1 MESPELKASF
11 LSRLTWHWMGAMIS
25 TGNKRPLE
33 MSDLYELNQEDKAES
48 CEQRWNECYEKE
60 GSKRVLR
67 VILRFLGVK
76 FFLLFILRPLWLAA
90 LILQVYVIKELIHR
104 SRLKSSR
111 TWSDFLLVA
120 GLFFLA
126 QSQSLCNIWMFSYG
140 WRYGVRLRAAFSMA
154 AFNKMLS
161 TRTAE
166 FSGSL
171 DSLLF
176 NLVNSDT
183 QKLIDCLC
191 LLPYVVCFPFH
202 LLVVSF
208 FLCREAGIATLAGVA
223 WTVVVGILMFYVA
236 KYMGHLA
243 RRKHSHSDARVGIL
257 CETLAGI
264 RIIKFNGWIPLFM
277 KKINNARA
285 GEMKWISKLAMI
297 STIMYILKDS
307 IVPFACLFA
316 FGAYIYHHKMLDV
329 TIAFV
334 VLSFFSILARDS
346 ICFVYGLPQISNAL
360 VAVERL
366 QKVLNLPNS
375 LQTSKSKK
383 TSNIFAIELLDCNFA
398 RNISKGINPK
408 PIHMQIQKGILAGLI
423 GKVGS
428 GKSSLLYGIL
438 EELKLTQGS
447 LFVEGNIA
455 YSPQQPWIL
464 NDTMR
469 NNIVFGSIFDN
480 KRYDNVVA
488 ACALNHDISM
498 LPNGS
503 DTEIGERGVNLS
515 GGQKARVSLA
525 RACYSTA
532 PIILLD
538 DPLSAVDASTAKYI
552 VDYVLNGILKGRTVI
567 MATHSIIS
575 LQACD
580 EIYLLDTNNGI
591 KHILSS
597 SKDIKH
603 EMELVSAKTELNAS
617 QYSKLDNS
625 KGGIVKQETMESGN
639 IKLSHYLEYLHIA
652 GWSTFLIIPIFIL
665 GQGALLMVEY
675 WIRVWT
681 DNKYNLEKYT
691 YLILFTCLGI
701 FAIIISLLKCIILN
715 QAYLTSSKNMHKLMV
730 EKVFRSPL
738 LFFDQNPI
746 GRLLNRYSKDQ
757 AIADETLPSLIKQA
771 LEGIYASIGGLVLI
785 GILVPWFLLTIPLA
799 LGILIYVRQQY
810 ISTGSALKRL
820 DAISQ
825 SPIFAHFTE
834 TLQGAVSI
842 RAYNNQKRFHDQLVK
857 LVDNNHK
864 AYILYVHASRWL
876 STRLD
881 FVTTLSIT
889 VAAFLIVLLRNYI
902 SPGLTGVIL
911 VQTLKLTDVLQIAIK
926 RTVEAESLFV
936 SVERILEYCHLSTE
950 ATNKSEPR
958 ILSSNWPAAGSIEFI
973 NYTLAY
979 REDLPAVLNNI
990 SFKIFPLEKIGIV
1003 GRTGA
1008 GKSSLAAAM
1017 FRMVENMACSGTI
1030 LVDDIDI
1037 KTIGLD
1043 DLRQRLSIIPQ
1054 DPVLFSGTLRFNM
1067 DPFGKNDDREIH
1079 EALIRAHFSSTQ
1091 SYKNFDNGLDGQIT
1105 SSGTNFSVGERQLL
1119 CLSRSLLRK
1128 SKILIMDEATA
1139 AVDNDTDQ
1147 IIQATIRA
1155 SFQDCTVLTVAHRI
1169 QTIIDN
1175 DRVLVM
1181 EAGRIAEFDTP
1192 KNLLKLTDGL
1202 FFNMVAHNKARFI

>member
-1 MESPELKASF
+1 
-11 LSRLTWHWMGAMIS
+11 
-25 TGNKRPLE
+25 
-33 MSDLYELNQEDKAES
+33 
-48 CEQRWNECYEKE
+48 
-60 GSKRVLR
+60 
-67 VILRFLGVK
+67 
-76 FFLLFILRPLWLAA
+76 
-90 LILQVYVIKELIHR
+90 
-104 SRLKSSR
+104 
-111 TWSDFLLVA
+111 
-120 GLFFLA
+120 
-126 QSQSLCNIWMFSYG
+126 
-140 WRYGVRLRAAFSMA
+140 
-154 AFNKMLS
+154 
-161 TRTAE
+161 
-166 FSGSL
+166 
-171 DSLLF
+171 
-176 NLVNSDT
+176 
-183 QKLIDCLC
+183 
-191 LLPYVVCFPFH
+191 
-202 LLVVSF
+202 
-208 FLCREAGIATLAGVA
+208 
-223 WTVVVGILMFYVA
+223 
-236 KYMGHLA
+236 
-243 RRKHSHSDARVGIL
+243 
-257 CETLAGI
+257 
-264 RIIKFNGWIPLFM
+264 
-277 KKINNARA
+277 
-285 GEMKWISKLAMI
+285 
-297 STIMYILKDS
+297 
-307 IVPFACLFA
+307 
-316 FGAYIYHHKMLDV
+316 
-329 TIAFV
+329 
-334 VLSFFSILARDS
+334 
-346 ICFVYGLPQISNAL
+346 
-360 VAVERL
+360 
-366 QKVLNLPNS
+366 
-375 LQTSKSKK
+375 
-383 TSNIFAIELLDCNFA
+383 
-398 RNISKGINPK
+398 
-408 PIHMQIQKGILAGLI
+408 MQIQRGILAGLI

-591 KHILSS
+591 KRILSS
-597 SKDIKH
+597 SKDIKC

-617 QYSKLDNS
+617 QY
-625 KGGIVKQETMESGN
+625 I
-639 IKLSHYLEYLHIA
+639 
-652 GWSTFLIIPIFIL
+652 
-665 GQGALLMVEY
+665 
-675 WIRVWT
+675 
-681 DNKYNLEKYT
+681 
-691 YLILFTCLGI
+691 
-701 FAIIISLLKCIILN
+701 
-715 QAYLTSSKNMHKLMV
+715 
-730 EKVFRSPL
+730 
-738 LFFDQNPI
+738 
-746 GRLLNRYSKDQ
+746 
-757 AIADETLPSLIKQA
+757 
-771 LEGIYASIGGLVLI
+771 
-785 GILVPWFLLTIPLA
+785 
-799 LGILIYVRQQY
+799 
-810 ISTGSALKRL
+810 
-820 DAISQ
+820 
-825 SPIFAHFTE
+825 
-834 TLQGAVSI
+834 
-842 RAYNNQKRFHDQLVK
+842 
-857 LVDNNHK
+857 
-864 AYILYVHASRWL
+864 
-876 STRLD
+876 
-881 FVTTLSIT
+881 
-889 VAAFLIVLLRNYI
+889 AAFLVVFLRNYI

-926 RTVEAESLFV
+926 WTVEAESVFV

-1037 KTIGLD
+1037 KTIELD

-1079 EALIRAHFSSTQ
+1079 EALTRAHFSSTQ

-1119 CLSRSLLRK
+1119 CLARSLLRK

-1202 FFNMVAHNKARFI
+1202 FFNMVAQQAHRTGILAISGSDVSAGKTAELNLFILEVPLCSSSFFLFLFLNYSSFMTEVYKPPALLEDGIKLFVYAGKYDLICNWLLCTTVESSSPSSSFDSPALCLAHCFGDKEDRGERDEPKLVLKVDVESGKVPLLAAIQVVWRRHVISCDFGETNAQDIVFDGQPLFITL

>member
-1 MESPELKASF
+1 
-11 LSRLTWHWMGAMIS
+11 
-25 TGNKRPLE
+25 
-33 MSDLYELNQEDKAES
+33 
-48 CEQRWNECYEKE
+48 
-60 GSKRVLR
+60 
-67 VILRFLGVK
+67 
-76 FFLLFILRPLWLAA
+76 
-90 LILQVYVIKELIHR
+90 
-104 SRLKSSR
+104 
-111 TWSDFLLVA
+111 
-120 GLFFLA
+120 
-126 QSQSLCNIWMFSYG
+126 
-140 WRYGVRLRAAFSMA
+140 
-154 AFNKMLS
+154 
-161 TRTAE
+161 
-166 FSGSL
+166 
-171 DSLLF
+171 
-176 NLVNSDT
+176 
-183 QKLIDCLC
+183 
-191 LLPYVVCFPFH
+191 
-202 LLVVSF
+202 
-208 FLCREAGIATLAGVA
+208 
-223 WTVVVGILMFYVA
+223 
-236 KYMGHLA
+236 
-243 RRKHSHSDARVGIL
+243 
-257 CETLAGI
+257 
-264 RIIKFNGWIPLFM
+264 
-277 KKINNARA
+277 
-285 GEMKWISKLAMI
+285 
-297 STIMYILKDS
+297 
-307 IVPFACLFA
+307 
-316 FGAYIYHHKMLDV
+316 
-329 TIAFV
+329 
-334 VLSFFSILARDS
+334 
-346 ICFVYGLPQISNAL
+346 
-360 VAVERL
+360 
-366 QKVLNLPNS
+366 
-375 LQTSKSKK
+375 
-383 TSNIFAIELLDCNFA
+383 
-398 RNISKGINPK
+398 
-408 PIHMQIQKGILAGLI
+408 IHMQIQKGILAGLI

-591 KHILSS
+591 KRILSS
-597 SKDIKH
+597 SKDIKN
-603 EMELVSAKTELNAS
+603 EMELVLAKTESNAS

-625 KGGIVKQETMESGN
+625 KGDIVKQETMEIGN

-675 WIRVWT
+675 WIRIWT
-681 DNKYNLEKYT
+681 DNKYNISKYT

-701 FAIIISLLKCIILN
+701 FAIIISLLKCIIFN
-715 QAYLTSSKNMHKLMV
+715 QAYLTSSNNMHKLMV

-757 AIADETLPSLIKQA
+757 AIADETLPSHIKRA
-771 LEGIYASIGGLVLI
+771 LKGIYASIGGLVLI
-785 GILVPWFLLTIPLA
+785 GILIPWFLLTIPLA
-799 LGILIYVRQQY
+799 LALLIYVRQQY

-864 AYILYVHASRWL
+864 AYILYVHASTWL

-881 FVTTLSIT
+881 FITTISIT
-889 VAAFLIVLLRNYI
+889 VAAFLIVFLRNYI

-958 ILSSNWPAAGSIEFI
+958 ILSSNWPTAGSIEFI

-1054 DPVLFSGTLRFNM
+1054 QDPVLFSGTLRFNM

-1079 EALIRAHFSSTQ
+1079 EALTRAHFSSTQ

-1119 CLSRSLLRK
+1119 CLARSLLRK

-1192 KNLLKLTDGL
+1192 KNLLKLTGKL
-1202 FFNMVAHNKARFI
+1202 YSILLWF

>member
-1 MESPELKASF
+1 
-11 LSRLTWHWMGAMIS
+11 
-25 TGNKRPLE
+25 
-33 MSDLYELNQEDKAES
+33 
-48 CEQRWNECYEKE
+48 
-60 GSKRVLR
+60 
-67 VILRFLGVK
+67 
-76 FFLLFILRPLWLAA
+76 
-90 LILQVYVIKELIHR
+90 
-104 SRLKSSR
+104 
-111 TWSDFLLVA
+111 
-120 GLFFLA
+120 
-126 QSQSLCNIWMFSYG
+126 
-140 WRYGVRLRAAFSMA
+140 
-154 AFNKMLS
+154 
-161 TRTAE
+161 
-166 FSGSL
+166 
-171 DSLLF
+171 
-176 NLVNSDT
+176 
-183 QKLIDCLC
+183 
-191 LLPYVVCFPFH
+191 
-202 LLVVSF
+202 
-208 FLCREAGIATLAGVA
+208 
-223 WTVVVGILMFYVA
+223 
-236 KYMGHLA
+236 
-243 RRKHSHSDARVGIL
+243 
-257 CETLAGI
+257 
-264 RIIKFNGWIPLFM
+264 
-277 KKINNARA
+277 
-285 GEMKWISKLAMI
+285 
-297 STIMYILKDS
+297 
-307 IVPFACLFA
+307 
-316 FGAYIYHHKMLDV
+316 
-329 TIAFV
+329 
-334 VLSFFSILARDS
+334 
-346 ICFVYGLPQISNAL
+346 
-360 VAVERL
+360 
-366 QKVLNLPNS
+366 
-375 LQTSKSKK
+375 
-383 TSNIFAIELLDCNFA
+383 
-398 RNISKGINPK
+398 
-408 PIHMQIQKGILAGLI
+408 MQIQKGILAGLI

-591 KHILSS
+591 KRILSS
-597 SKDIKH
+597 SKDIKN
-603 EMELVSAKTELNAS
+603 EMELVSAKTESNAS

-625 KGGIVKQETMESGN
+625 KGDVVKQETMESGN

-652 GWSTFLIIPIFIL
+652 
-665 GQGALLMVEY
+665 ALLMVEY

-681 DNKYNLEKYT
+681 DNKYNLEKDT

-701 FAIIISLLKCIILN
+701 FAIIISILKCIVFN
-715 QAYLTSSKNMHKLMV
+715 QAYLTSSNNMHKLMV

-746 GRLLNRYSKDQ
+746 GRLLNRCSKDQ
-757 AIADETLPSLIKQA
+757 AIADETLPSQIKRA

-785 GILVPWFLLTIPLA
+785 GILIPWFLLTIPLA
-799 LGILIYVRQQY
+799 LAILIYVRQQY

-825 SPIFAHFTE
+825 SPIFTHFTE

-842 RAYNNQKRFHDQLVK
+842 RAYNNQKRFHDRLVK

-881 FVTTLSIT
+881 FITSISIT
-889 VAAFLIVLLRNYI
+889 VAAFLIVFLRNYI
-902 SPGLTGVIL
+902 SSGLTGVIL

-926 RTVEAESLFV
+926 WTVEAESLFV

-1054 DPVLFSGTLRFNM
+1054 QDPVLFSGTLRFNM

-1079 EALIRAHFSSTQ
+1079 EALTRAHFSSTQ

-1119 CLSRSLLRK
+1119 CLARSLLRK

-1192 KNLLKLTDGL
+1192 KNLLKLTGKL
-1202 FFNMVAHNKARFI
+1202 Y

>member
-1 MESPELKASF
+1 IQ
-11 LSRLTWHWMGAMIS
+11 R
-25 TGNKRPLE
+25 GN
-33 MSDLYELNQEDKAES
+33 
-48 CEQRWNECYEKE
+48 
-60 GSKRVLR
+60 
-67 VILRFLGVK
+67 
-76 FFLLFILRPLWLAA
+76 
-90 LILQVYVIKELIHR
+90 
-104 SRLKSSR
+104 
-111 TWSDFLLVA
+111 
-120 GLFFLA
+120 
-126 QSQSLCNIWMFSYG
+126 
-140 WRYGVRLRAAFSMA
+140 
-154 AFNKMLS
+154 
-161 TRTAE
+161 
-166 FSGSL
+166 
-171 DSLLF
+171 
-176 NLVNSDT
+176 
-183 QKLIDCLC
+183 
-191 LLPYVVCFPFH
+191 
-202 LLVVSF
+202 
-208 FLCREAGIATLAGVA
+208 
-223 WTVVVGILMFYVA
+223 
-236 KYMGHLA
+236 
-243 RRKHSHSDARVGIL
+243 
-257 CETLAGI
+257 
-264 RIIKFNGWIPLFM
+264 
-277 KKINNARA
+277 
-285 GEMKWISKLAMI
+285 
-297 STIMYILKDS
+297 
-307 IVPFACLFA
+307 
-316 FGAYIYHHKMLDV
+316 
-329 TIAFV
+329 
-334 VLSFFSILARDS
+334 
-346 ICFVYGLPQISNAL
+346 
-360 VAVERL
+360 
-366 QKVLNLPNS
+366 
-375 LQTSKSKK
+375 
-383 TSNIFAIELLDCNFA
+383 
-398 RNISKGINPK
+398 
-408 PIHMQIQKGILAGLI
+408 LAGLI

-591 KHILSS
+591 KRILSS
-597 SKDIKH
+597 SKDIKR

-665 GQGALLMVEY
+665 GQGALLMVDY

-701 FAIIISLLKCIILN
+701 FAIIISLLKCIIFN
-715 QAYLTSSKNMHKLMV
+715 QAYLTSSRNMHNLMV

-757 AIADETLPSLIKQA
+757 AIADETLPSVIKRA
-771 LEGIYASIGGLVLI
+771 LEGIYDSIGGLVLI
-785 GILVPWFLLTIPLA
+785 GILIPWFLLTIPLA
-799 LGILIYVRQQY
+799 LAILIFVRQQY

-825 SPIFAHFTE
+825 SPIFTHFTE

-842 RAYNNQKRFHDQLVK
+842 RAYNYQKRFHDQLVK

-881 FVTTLSIT
+881 FVTTISIT
-889 VAAFLIVLLRNYI
+889 VAAFFIVFLRNYI

-926 RTVEAESLFV
+926 WTVEAESVFV

-979 REDLPAVLNNI
+979 REDLLAVLNNI

-1054 DPVLFSGTLRFNM
+1054 QDPVLFSGTLRFNM

-1079 EALIRAHFSSTQ
+1079 EALTRVHFSSTQ

-1119 CLSRSLLRK
+1119 CLARSLLRK

-1192 KNLLKLTDGL
+1192 KNLLK
-1202 FFNMVAHNKARFI
+1202 

>member
-191 LLPYVVCFPFH
+191 LLPY
-202 LLVVSF
+202 
-208 FLCREAGIATLAGVA
+208 EAGIATLAGVA

-665 GQGALLMVEY
+665 GQGALLM
-675 WIRVWT
+675 
-681 DNKYNLEKYT
+681 
-691 YLILFTCLGI
+691 
-701 FAIIISLLKCIILN
+701 
-715 QAYLTSSKNMHKLMV
+715 NMHKLMV

-926 RTVEAESLFV
+926 RTVEAESLF
-936 SVERILEYCHLSTE
+936 

-1192 KNLLKLTDGL
+1192 KNLLKLTGKRVYKPPALLEDGIKL
-1202 FFNMVAHNKARFI
+1202 FVYEGKYDLICNWLQSYVEANV